1 MSFNLSSLIRV
12 PSPVLS
18 IFAPADGRGDDSEE
32 CRHEEAQADKRGRVV
47 RFGGRAVRGDMLEAS
62 KSSEGEDGVN
72 ACAQDSDDGDW

>member
-12 PSPVLS
+12 PSPVFS

-32 CRHEEAQADKRGRVV
+32 CRHEEAQADKRGRVI

-72 ACAQDSDDGDW
+72 ACTQDSDDGD